1 MKILLIDDDKFFQ
14 KFYSVKLKEQGIEIE
29 VASDGEEGILKA
41 QQFVPDL
48 IMLDLIMPKVD
59 GFSFLKKRLG
69 DENLKKIPVLIF
81 STLGQEQDIENAK
94 NLGATDYINKSFFDF
109 DNLMAKINSIIHPPI
124 G

>member
-41 QQFVPDL
+41 QQFAPDL

-81 STLGQEQDIENAK
+81 STLGQDQDIENAK